1 MGGYQMDLE
10 RANDLRFESTNAPD
24 GLYVVSK
31 SSEYEPHAE
40 FLLPSI
46 YPEKTTIKD
55 AFEVNCQEF
64 NETFTKGD
72 IISVSNNRKK
82 ILGVLS
88 NNAKQNT
95 LLVTERCDNLCS
107 FCSQPPNNN
116 PDTHLYINAAY
127 SIINFNTESVIGI
140 TGGEPLLDKEKFL
153 TFLDILNKA
162 DNTTPLHILT
172 NGRSFSDLD
181 FCNEV
186 VEKASNR
193 DILWGIP
200 LHGHNHALH
209 DKCVSMPGA
218 FVETMQGLMNL
229 SYAGQKI
236 ELRTVVTKDNYKN
249 LKNISELANSSFPYI
264 FTHAIMNLEPKG
276 WAKRNFNEL
285 YISVVKQMPY
295 ISDCVKNNNLKSLK
309 SMLFNYPLCQTP
321 FDLRDH
327 YYKSISDWKNY
338 YPAFCNKCKVK
349 NDCGGFFA
357 SSVGD
362 YLNVIKVEV
371 EV

>member
-10 RANDLRFESTNAPD
+10 RTNDLRFESTNAPD

-55 AFEVNCQEF
+55 AFEINCKEF

-72 IISVSNNRKK
+72 IVSVSNNRKK

-116 PDTHLYINAAY
+116 PDTRLYINAAY

-186 VEKASNR
+186 VKKASNR

-200 LHGHNHALH
+200 LHGHNHELH